1 MKILSSCLSIIML
14 FHQGTQ
20 SDIDALYLGWNKA
33 TLADMKHQLQ
43 NVPDEQ
49 KEWYQNNID
58 ALHST
63 GNLNADSID
72 KESLRHTFL
81 SHLTTR
87 FPKLFDNFLVI
98 EITKS
103 GEIQKIFKFVLD
115 ISDCTHPVIYGYQYK
130 GEWESIGIIKDAKL
144 TVNKDLDQ
152 IQTAPQ
158 KGFNFE
164 DIIVTRFVSG
174 KVKSSKY
181 FAHFTLAEKSFVT
194 DVLSRYISSY
204 IKK

>member
-1 MKILSSCLSIIML
+1 MKILSICLSIIML
-14 FHQGTQ
+14 LQETQ
-20 SDIDALYLGWNKA
+20 PGVDALYLGWNRA

-43 NVPDEQ
+43 SVPAEQ

-63 GNLNADSID
+63 GNLNTDSID

-81 SHLTTR
+81 SHLTSR

-98 EITKS
+98 EITTS

-115 ISDCTHPVIYGYQYK
+115 ISDCAHPVIYGYQYK
-130 GEWESIGIIKDAKL
+130 GEWESIGIIKDTKL
-144 TVNKDLDQ
+144 TVNKHLEQ

-164 DIIVTRFVSG
+164 DVIVTRFMKG
-174 KVKSSKY
+174 KVESSKY
-181 FAHFTLAEKSFVT
+181 LAHFTLAEKSFVT